1 MMTFDHLSPAAR
13 WVFLAIVVAL
23 VASSVATILLKRR
36 RPNRIFGE
44 LHARVRTWWLIVGL
58 FALSMLLSRGGA
70 ILFFASVSALA
81 LREYLTLVPPRIA
94 VWRVLLWAYL
104 CVPLQ
109 YLWIYLEWYGMFII
123 FIPVYAFLFLPTRL
137 VLMGRTEGFIQST
150 SALHWGLMTT
160 VFSLSHAA
168 YLFVLEPSAAPR
180 WLPQWSSDANLASA
194 GPGLLLFLVMLTE
207 LNDIFQ
213 YLWGKTFGRIRIAP
227 TVSPGKTLAGFLGG
241 VATTTALAAAIGP
254 WLTFMDRTHATL
266 GGLLIALS
274 GVAGD
279 LSISAVK
286 RDLGVKDSGKS
297 LPGHGGILDRVDSLT
312 YSAPVFFHY
321 VWFGYG

>member
-1 MMTFDHLSPAAR
+1 MSLEHLSTAAR
-13 WVFLAIVVAL
+13 YVFLAVVIAL
-23 VASSVATILLKRR
+23 AAASAASAVLQRR
-36 RPNRIFGE
+36 RPERDFGE
-44 LHARVRTWWLIVGL
+44 LRARVRTWWVIVGL
-58 FALSMLLSRGGA
+58 FAVAMLLNRGGA
-70 ILFFASVSALA
+70 ILFFAGVSAMA
-81 LREYLTLVPPRIA
+81 LREYLTLVPPRVA
-94 VWRVLLWAYL
+94 AWSVLFWVYL

-137 VLMGRTEGFIQST
+137 VLLGQTDGFIQST

-168 YLFVLEPSAAPR
+168 YLFVMEPGATPR
-180 WLPQWSSDANLASA
+180 WSIHWSAGASAASA
-194 GPGLLLFLVMLTE
+194 GPSLLLFLVMLTE
-207 LNDIFQ
+207 LNDVFQ
-213 YLWGKTFGRIRIAP
+213 YMWGKSLGRKRITP
-227 TVSPGKTLAGFLGG
+227 TVSPGKTLAGFVGG
-241 VATTTALAAAIGP
+241 VATTTLLAAAVGP
-254 WLTFMDRTHATL
+254 WLTFMDRAHATL
-266 GGLLIALS
+266 GGLIIALS

-279 LSISAVK
+279 LSISAIK

-312 YSAPVFFHY
+312 YTAPLFFHY